1 MIWKASN
8 HKALM
13 FKRFFIKNSIN
24 VLLLRISGIVFMF
37 LLTLFLTNFFSAEI
51 VGQYDFVRS
60 TIMILSGAS
69 LLGTNQAIIYYS
81 GILTSNKS
89 FGSIRFIYFKMI
101 FLILI
106 ACAVL
111 YMPMLIVEKETINQ
125 IFNKQGAYE
134 LINLSL
140 QGLLFYSITML
151 NIDTIRALKHTLI
164 SEAFRNLFRY
174 TPFFVF
180 SAVLY
185 IIDQPEDL
193 VVWFIYSFLVLF
205 IISTIV
211 VFSILF
217 KKDFPKNADQH
228 FSSIDILKTSYPM
241 ALSAISYFLMQSTD
255 VLFISAYD
263 TFESVAYYSIAVKL
277 ATVTALALISANIVI
292 APKIA
297 SIYNEKNFSELKLI
311 LKKATRTNVLISL
324 PIIILLICF
333 SDYVLSMFGSNYV
346 FAKNALWILLFAQF
360 FNSITGPSA
369 LYLNMTGRQKK
380 LNVILL
386 ISLTINLVLNILLVP
401 TFGMLGAAIA
411 TTTSFVLSKAFA
423 SALVFYLDNVKT
435 FIS

>member
-1 MIWKASN
+1 
-8 HKALM
+8 M
-13 FKRFFIKNSIN
+13 FKNFLIKNSLN
-24 VLLLRISGIVFMF
+24 VLLLRISGIILMF
-37 LLTLFLTNFFSAEI
+37 FLSLFLTNSFSAEI

-60 TIMILSGAS
+60 SLMILSGAS

-81 GILTSNKS
+81 GVLTSNKS
-89 FGSIRFIYFKMI
+89 FGSIKSIYFKMN
-101 FLILI
+101 FLILT

-111 YMPMLIVEKETINQ
+111 YMPMLMIEKETINQ

-134 LINLSL
+134 LVNLSL
-140 QGLLFYSITML
+140 RGLIFYSITML

-174 TPFFVF
+174 TPFFIF
-180 SAVLY
+180 SVILY

-193 VVWFIYSFLVLF
+193 AVWFLNSFIVLF

-211 VFSILF
+211 VYSLFF
-217 KKDFPKNADQH
+217 KKDFPKTVHDH
-228 FSSIDILKTSYPM
+228 FSSIDILRTSYPM

-277 ATVTALALISANIVI
+277 ATVTALALISVNIVI

-297 SIYNEKNFSELKLI
+297 SIYNDKNFSELKLI
-311 LKKATRTNVLISL
+311 LKKATRINVLISL

-333 SDYVLSMFGSNYV
+333 SEHILSMFGINYIL
-346 FAKNALWILLFAQF
+346 AKNALWILLIAQF

-386 ISLTINLVLNILLVP
+386 ISLIINVVLNIFLVP

-411 TTTSFVLSKAFA
+411 TTTSFVLSKVFA

>member
-1 MIWKASN
+1 
-8 HKALM
+8 M
-13 FKRFFIKNSIN
+13 FKNFLIKNSLN
-24 VLLLRISGIVFMF
+24 VLLLRISGIILMF
-37 LLTLFLTNFFSAEI
+37 FLSLFLTNSFSAEI

-60 TIMILSGAS
+60 TLMILSGAS

-81 GILTSNKS
+81 GVLTSNKS
-89 FGSIRFIYFKMI
+89 FGSIKSIYFKMN
-101 FLILI
+101 FLILT

-111 YMPMLIVEKETINQ
+111 YMPMLMIEKETINQ

-134 LINLSL
+134 LVNLSL
-140 QGLLFYSITML
+140 RGLIFYSITML

-174 TPFFVF
+174 TPFFIF
-180 SAVLY
+180 SVILY

-193 VVWFIYSFLVLF
+193 AVWFLNSFIVLF

-211 VFSILF
+211 VYSLFF
-217 KKDFPKNADQH
+217 KKDFPKTVHDH
-228 FSSIDILKTSYPM
+228 FSSIDILRTSYPM

-277 ATVTALALISANIVI
+277 ATVTALALISVNIVI

-297 SIYNEKNFSELKLI
+297 SIYNDKNFSELKLI
-311 LKKATRTNVLISL
+311 LKKATRINVLISL

-333 SDYVLSMFGSNYV
+333 SEYILSMFGINYIL
-346 FAKNALWILLFAQF
+346 AKNALWILLIAQF

-386 ISLTINLVLNILLVP
+386 ISLIINVVLNIFLVP

-411 TTTSFVLSKAFA
+411 TTTSFVLSKVFA

>member
-1 MIWKASN
+1 
-8 HKALM
+8 M
-13 FKRFFIKNSIN
+13 F
-24 VLLLRISGIVFMF
+24 F
-37 LLTLFLTNFFSAEI
+37 LSLFLTNSFSAEI

-60 TIMILSGAS
+60 SLMILSGAS

-81 GILTSNKS
+81 GVLTSNKS
-89 FGSIRFIYFKMI
+89 FGSIKSIYFKMN
-101 FLILI
+101 FLILT

-111 YMPMLIVEKETINQ
+111 YMPMLMIEKETINQ

-134 LINLSL
+134 LVNLSL
-140 QGLLFYSITML
+140 RGLIFYSITML
-151 NIDTIRALKHTLI
+151 NIDTIRALKHTVI

-174 TPFFVF
+174 TPFFIF
-180 SAVLY
+180 SVILY

-193 VVWFIYSFLVLF
+193 AVWFLNSFIVLF

-211 VFSILF
+211 VYSLFF
-217 KKDFPKNADQH
+217 KKDFPKTVHDH
-228 FSSIDILKTSYPM
+228 FSSIDILRTSYPM

-277 ATVTALALISANIVI
+277 ATVTALALISVNIVI

-297 SIYNEKNFSELKLI
+297 SIYNDKNFSELKLI
-311 LKKATRTNVLISL
+311 LKKATRINVLISL

-333 SDYVLSMFGSNYV
+333 SEYILSMFGINYIL
-346 FAKNALWILLFAQF
+346 AKNALWILLIAQF

-386 ISLTINLVLNILLVP
+386 ISLIINVVLNILLVP

-411 TTTSFVLSKAFA
+411 TTTSFVLSKLFA

>member
-1 MIWKASN
+1 
-8 HKALM
+8 M
-13 FKRFFIKNSIN
+13 FKNFLIKNSLN
-24 VLLLRISGIVFMF
+24 VLLLRISGIILMF
-37 LLTLFLTNFFSAEI
+37 FLSLFLTNSFSAEI

-60 TIMILSGAS
+60 TLMILSGAS

-81 GILTSNKS
+81 GVLTSNKS
-89 FGSIRFIYFKMI
+89 FGSIKSIYFKMN
-101 FLILI
+101 FLILT

-111 YMPMLIVEKETINQ
+111 YMPMLMIEKETINQ

-134 LINLSL
+134 LVNLSL
-140 QGLLFYSITML
+140 RGLIFYSITML
-151 NIDTIRALKHTLI
+151 NIDTIRALKHTVI

-174 TPFFVF
+174 TPFFIF
-180 SAVLY
+180 SVILY

-193 VVWFIYSFLVLF
+193 AVWFLNSFIVLF

-211 VFSILF
+211 VYSLFF
-217 KKDFPKNADQH
+217 KKDFPKTVHDH
-228 FSSIDILKTSYPM
+228 FSSIDILRTSYPM

-277 ATVTALALISANIVI
+277 ATVTALALISVNIVI

-297 SIYNEKNFSELKLI
+297 SIYNDRNFSELKLI
-311 LKKATRTNVLISL
+311 LKKATRINVLISL

-333 SDYVLSMFGSNYV
+333 SEYILSMFGINYIL
-346 FAKNALWILLFAQF
+346 AKNALWILLIAQF

-386 ISLTINLVLNILLVP
+386 ISLIINVVLNILLVP

-411 TTTSFVLSKAFA
+411 TTTSFVLSKLFA